1 MALKGYSEVCR
12 GLRPLPS
19 DFRSSTSA
27 SVGAPQDWPCGAR
40 KNVYAGLARACP
52 RSGQVRLELLM
63 RSGTAPAA
71 SATLGDLP
79 QQRID
84 KTLKML
90 ITGKHA

>member
-1 MALKGYSEVCR
+1 MVA
-12 GLRPLPS
+12 RPLDPL
-19 DFRSSTSA
+19 
-27 SVGAPQDWPCGAR
+27 GQPEL
-40 KNVYAGLARACP
+40 KVYFVSGRPLRIRLFLARAIACMEEP
-52 RSGQVRLELLM
+52 CDAAHRDRLELLM

>member
-1 MALKGYSEVCR
+1 MPASAVFPLDPLGQPELKGRFVS
-12 GLRPLPS
+12 GRPL
-19 DFRSSTSA
+19 
-27 SVGAPQDWPCGAR
+27 QI
-40 KNVYAGLARACP
+40 GLFVARAIACMEEP
-52 RSGQVRLELLM
+52 RGAAHRDRLELLM

-90 ITGKHA
+90 VAGKYA

>member
-1 MALKGYSEVCR
+1 MEEPR
-12 GLRPLPS
+12 GAAHR
-19 DFRSSTSA
+19 D
-27 SVGAPQDWPCGAR
+27 
-40 KNVYAGLARACP
+40 
-52 RSGQVRLELLM
+52 RLELLM

-90 ITGKHA
+90 IAGKCA

>member
-1 MALKGYSEVCR
+1 
-12 GLRPLPS
+12 
-19 DFRSSTSA
+19 
-27 SVGAPQDWPCGAR
+27 
-40 KNVYAGLARACP
+40 
-52 RSGQVRLELLM
+52 M

>member
-1 MALKGYSEVCR
+1 MTHKTTREKMASQAAPAIFV
-12 GLRPLPS
+12 RPPQL
-19 DFRSSTSA
+19 A
-27 SVGAPQDWPCGAR
+27 VGAPQDWPCGTTE
-40 KNVYAGLARACP
+40 NVYAGLARACP